1 MSMKARIFRG
11 TCALAVAALVAAGCG
26 DSGDGDTSGTAGPTG
41 STAPAAGDTCTPE
54 RAGGT
59 VTMGLYA
66 EGPGLDPIAGS
77 GLSSGRAGGTEG
89 VAFYDALVRFN
100 DQTLEW
106 EPQLAESL
114 THNADYTEWVL
125 KLRPGVKFGNGDPV
139 DAAAVKA
146 SIERHALPE
155 SKSTAKRGLSLVQDI
170 AVRDDRTLVFT
181 LKQSWG
187 AFPLILA
194 TGAGLIANPK
204 IIAER
209 GKDFGLNP
217 TGAGAGPYEL
227 VSYKPG
233 EEIVM
238 KAKDDYWGGPV
249 CIKELHFRA
258 LGGSAPTYLGL
269 TTNAVQLAFLQDA
282 AVIDQAKTDKY
293 AGLRWVLEGGSE
305 LLINNGAR
313 DSKPPTTDPRVR
325 KAIALALDPKVMN
338 DREFNGKGIPTTAL
352 TSPDSVLASGVPG
365 PAINPDEA
373 KKLVQEAKAAGWDG
387 NIRLICND
395 TPDRQQAAIAIET
408 LLNGVGM
415 KVTKTIVDTQ
425 RLIGE
430 VITNVNYDLAC
441 WGINFTTADAWF
453 SLSTFTSDS
462 PTAYAGYKNPDM
474 DRALGGLRAAGTLE
488 EQRAALGE
496 VQKVWN
502 DTIPSAVWG
511 ALETYIAYSPKVHGL
526 KSTAREIVMFDDA
539 YLQ

>member
-1 MSMKARIFRG
+1 
-11 TCALAVAALVAAGCG
+11 
-26 DSGDGDTSGTAGPTG
+26 
-41 STAPAAGDTCTPE
+41 
-54 RAGGT
+54 
-59 VTMGLYA
+59 MGLYA

-114 THNADYTEWVL
+114 THNTDYTEWVL
-125 KLRPGVKFGNGDPV
+125 KLRPNVKFGNGDPV

-146 SIERHALPE
+146 SIERHGAPE
-155 SKSTAKRGLSLVQDI
+155 SKSTSKRGLALVQDI
-170 AVRDDRTLVFT
+170 AVRDNLTLVFT

-204 IIAER
+204 IVAER
-209 GKDFGLNP
+209 GKSFGLNP

-233 EEIVM
+233 EEMVLR
-238 KAKDDYWGGPV
+238 AKDDYWGGPV
-249 CIKELHFRA
+249 CIKELHFRVM
-258 LGGSAPTYLGL
+258 GGSAQTYLGL
-269 TTNAVQLAFLQDA
+269 TTNDVQLAFLQDA
-282 AVIDQAKTDKY
+282 AVIDQAKTDGYK
-293 AGLRWVLEGGSE
+293 GLRWVLEGGSE
-305 LLINNGAR
+305 LLMNNGAR
-313 DSKPPTTDPRVR
+313 GSSAPTTDPRVR

-338 DREFNGKGIPTTAL
+338 EREFKGKGIPTTAL
-352 TSPDSVLASGVPG
+352 TSPDSVLASAVPG
-365 PAINPDEA
+365 PTINQDEA
-373 KKLVQEAKAAGWDG
+373 KKLVQDVKAGGWDG
-387 NIRLICND
+387 SIRLICND

-415 KVTKTIVDTQ
+415 KVTKTVVDTQ
-425 RLIGE
+425 RLIGD

-474 DRALGGLRAAGTLE
+474 DKALGGLRAAGSLE
-488 EQRAALGE
+488 EQRQALGE

-502 DTIPSAVWG
+502 ATIPSAVWG

-539 YLQ
+539 YVK